1 MIEFSHATFA
11 YEGSSTPALRDF
23 SLCVGAGECVVL
35 CGKSGCGKSTALRLV
50 NGMIPNFYDGSLS
63 GSVSVAGRDP
73 FECEIWELA
82 GIVGTVFQNPRTQ
95 FYATDTTSEVSF
107 GCENMRLVREEIAWR
122 VDEAFAQTGI
132 AELKGR
138 SIFELSGGEKQ
149 AVAFASVSAMS
160 PSVYVLDEPSSNLD
174 LRAIDALGTI
184 IASLKRRGATILV
197 AEHRLGYLDGVAD
210 RAVLIEDGRL
220 VCEMSL
226 EDVRRM
232 SREDR
237 ARTGLRPLRSELSH
251 DLESRAMLPGKS
263 TDRIVCDDVGFSY
276 RKGAGLALGI
286 DRMDVRMG
294 SVTAVLGRNGAG
306 KSTFSRCLAGLVKPN
321 RGKLLGRSGPLSER
335 ERLAMSYVVMQ
346 DVNHQL
352 FCPSV
357 REEVLLSAGKGAIS
371 GLEEVFGHL
380 DLEGLEERHP
390 MSLSGGQKQRVAIA
404 SALASSKKV
413 LIFDEPT
420 SGLDYSHMLEAAR
433 LFQAIAEDGMAVLV
447 VTHDMDLV
455 AECCDFAVVLERG
468 AVLREGPVDASFLVW
483 AIQYLRRDTSNG
495 NEREGATA

>member
-23 SLCVGAGECVVL
+23 SLCVDAGECVVL

-73 FECEIWELA
+73 FECEIWVLA

-95 FYATDTTSEVSF
+95 FYTTDTTSEVSF
-107 GCENMRLVREEIAWR
+107 GCENMGLAREEIARR

-149 AVAFASVSAMS
+149 AVAFAGVSAMS

-210 RAVLIEDGRL
+210 RAVLVEDGRL

-226 EDVRRM
+226 EDVGRM

-237 ARTGLRPLRSELSH
+237 ARTGLRPLRCELSRGF
-251 DLESRAMLPGKS
+251 EGRPAPPRKS
-263 TDRIVCDDVGFSY
+263 VGQIPCADVGFSY
-276 RKGAGLALGI
+276 RGAFVPALDI
-286 DRMDVRMG
+286 ACMDVRMG
-294 SVTAVLGRNGAG
+294 TVTAVLGRNGAG

-321 RGKLLGRSGPLSER
+321 MGRFLREARPLSER

-352 FCPSV
+352 FCPTV
-357 REEVLLSAGKGAIS
+357 REEVLLSAGKGVVS
-371 GLEEVFGHL
+371 GLEEIFGSL
-380 DLEGLEERHP
+380 DLEGLEDRHP

-404 SALASSKKV
+404 SALASRKKV

-420 SGLDYSHMLEAAR
+420 SGLDYSHMLEAAS
-433 LFQAIAEDGMAVLV
+433 LFQAIAKSGMAVLV
-447 VTHDMDLV
+447 VAHDMDLV
-455 AECCDFAVVLERG
+455 AECCDFAVVLEKG
-468 AVLREGPVDASFLVW
+468 AVLREGPVDAGFMRW
-483 AIQYLRRDTSNG
+483 AVEYLRRG
-495 NEREGATA
+495 VANEEARKGAS